1 MSTVHG
7 GPGNIITNGLVLN
20 LNAANPRSYAPPY
33 TGTTWNDLSGNG
45 NNGTLTNGP
54 TFNSSNGGSIVF
66 DGVDDYVLCPK
77 QNTLVNTTRFTI
89 GAWMKR
95 NLSNSLVVVDQV
107 ESLSNDVSFEL
118 WSDGN
123 AYFEVGNGSNSY
135 GYINNTS
142 TNWQYLMMVFDG
154 SLVGNS
160 NRLKGYIN
168 GMQQTLVFNGSIPST
183 TGTVNT
189 NLNIG
194 SYPPNNN
201 YSNGNISQVLLYNR
215 ALTAQEISQN
225 FNATRAR
232 FGI

>member
-33 TGTTWNDLSGNG
+33 TGTTWTDLSGNG

-189 NLNIG
+189 NLTIG